1 MAESRLGEL
10 RTAPQEAGA
19 GAGGG
24 PGSGGHG
31 GGSGGGDHGGNHA
44 GPHVVPFKI
53 LAGVFGGLVVL
64 TWITVAAT
72 WVDLGSLNLWLAL
85 AIATLKG
92 GMVALFFMHLRW
104 DRPINAVIFI
114 GTLLFVALFVGITLT
129 DTGSYQPELIPG
141 YAPGMPQ
148 QP

>member
-1 MAESRLGEL
+1 
-10 RTAPQEAGA
+10 
-19 GAGGG
+19 
-24 PGSGGHG
+24 
-31 GGSGGGDHGGNHA
+31 
-44 GPHVVPFKI
+44 
-53 LAGVFGGLVVL
+53 
-64 TWITVAAT
+64 
-72 WVDLGSLNLWLAL
+72 
-85 AIATLKG
+85 
-92 GMVALFFMHLRW
+92 MVALFFMHLRW